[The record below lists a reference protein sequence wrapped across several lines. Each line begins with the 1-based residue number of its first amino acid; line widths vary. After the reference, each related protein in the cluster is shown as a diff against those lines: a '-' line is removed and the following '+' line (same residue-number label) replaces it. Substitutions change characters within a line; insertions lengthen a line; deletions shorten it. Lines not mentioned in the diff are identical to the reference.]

1 MFSRSLFLF
10 VMLFK
15 MLWTKREEREESNM
29 SACQV
34 ETQGDGAARKS
45 GSSAWATCPLNEPC
59 PEGLCCLFT
68 PCHHKRTYTHT
79 STHTGLTQNMHTKK
93 KKQKNPRLSCW
104 SGQVQ
109 TCPLCVVFTHTEN
122 ETCSVLSINNSS
134 THLGKSSFCS
144 LCFSLSLCVSLDAL
158 QLITPGDS
166 SF

>member
-1 MFSRSLFLF
+1 MFSRGGLFLF

-15 MLWTKREEREESNM
+15 MLRTKKERRERTLM

-34 ETQGDGAARKS
+34 ETQGDCAARKS

-79 STHTGLTQNMHTKK
+79 STHTGSTQNMHSHTKK
-93 KKQKNPRLSCW
+93 TLQTLLLKWTSSNLPWVRSFHTHTQSE
-104 SGQVQ
+104 
-109 TCPLCVVFTHTEN
+109 TCP
-122 ETCSVLSINNSS
+122 VLSINNSS
-134 THLGKSSFCS
+134 THLGKSTFCS
-144 LCFSLSLCVSLDAL
+144 CCFSLSLCVSLDAL